1 MGLDLSTYTAFLLAI
16 KQTRTG
22 NALTLGRQGIHMPF
36 EMFKNI
42 SVQYG
47 FDFTYNE
54 YDQYCEKILMR
65 IGFGKVDSIDKSP
78 FEGATIIHD
87 MNKPIEVS
95 NKYDMIFDGGTIEHI
110 FNTPQLFENI
120 INLLEIGGIF
130 CSVTV
135 NNNFSGH
142 GFYQFSPELF
152 YRMFSAKYG
161 MKLIKV
167 YLAVVNTHFEQ
178 WKEIDFT
185 SDSKYRF
192 DFKFGGSDPV
202 YIITYAEKISDTRE
216 SLVYTSPQQFSYEE
230 IDWKK

>member
-1 MGLDLSTYTAFLLAI
+1 M
-16 KQTRTG
+16 
-22 NALTLGRQGIHMPF
+22 ALILHPTN
-36 EMFKNI
+36 K
-42 SVQYG
+42 
-47 FDFTYNE
+47 
-54 YDQYCEKILMR
+54 YCEKVLR
-65 IGFGKVDSIDKSP
+65 SAGFSRVDSLDKSP

-110 FNTPQLFENI
+110 FNIPQLFENI

-152 YRMFSAKYG
+152 YRIFRAKYG

-167 YLAVVNTHFEQ
+167 YLAVINTPAEQ
-178 WKEIDFT
+178 WKEIDFIN
-185 SDSKYRF
+185 DSKYRF
-192 DFKFGGSDPV
+192 DFKFGGSEPV
-202 YIITYAEKISDTRE
+202 YIITYAEKISDIRE
-216 SLVYTSPQQFSYEE
+216 NLISDPPQQFSYEE
-230 IDWKK
+230 IDWKNNLTGRIENQL